1 MWLLIMIRFIDL
13 FAGIG
18 GIRIPFDELGYQCVF
33 SSEWDKAACDTYAA
47 NFGERPA
54 GDITKIPAE
63 DIPSHDLLLAGFPC
77 QAFSYA
83 GKSMGFEDT
92 RGTLFFEFARCVKET
107 MPKIAVGENV
117 KGLLKHDN
125 GRTLQTMINTL
136 TELGYNVRYKVWG

>member
-1 MWLLIMIRFIDL
+1 MIRFIDL

-63 DIPSHDLLLAGFPC
+63 GIPSHDLLWQVSLV
-77 QAFSYA
+77 
-83 GKSMGFEDT
+83 K
-92 RGTLFFEFARCVKET
+92 LFLLWARC
-107 MPKIAVGENV
+107 
-117 KGLLKHDN
+117 
-125 GRTLQTMINTL
+125 
-136 TELGYNVRYKVWG
+136 KVSPIHGALCFSR